1 MKEFFLGQTYA
12 KIQRN
17 DEALNTLWTLHD
29 NGFSKSH
36 FLLSRIAAVYH
47 NRRGLY
53 LNLSAYNRKE
63 SLRRNVMII

>member
-17 DEALNTLWTLHD
+17 DEALTTLWALHD
-29 NGFSKSH
+29 NGFSKNH

-47 NRRGLY
+47 NKRGSYFL
-53 LNLSAYNRKE
+53 LVNFL
-63 SLRRNVMII
+63 M